1 MWFKRKKKTDRT
13 KDIDLNIK
21 ISVKSLILFEALS
34 GKKFSQ
40 SLDQADMILLMY
52 SAFVISTGMKISV
65 TAFGYLMENERFSK
79 RLTACMQDA
88 QDFMAQFNEVGT
100 EANPEEV
107 KSGSTEGGMSITEM
121 ANALIFKYHID
132 VNYVMKDMELW
143 ELTDFLKGAEAQYKD
158 EMEDKRLW
166 TFLTVAPQID
176 LKKCKTPEKFFPFPW
191 NKEDRK
197 KKTDDGL
204 KKEEERA
211 KATIGMTF

>member
-13 KDIDLNIK
+13 KDIDVDIK
-21 ISVKSLILFEALS
+21 ISIKSLILFEALS

-79 RLTACMQDA
+79 KLTACMQDA
-88 QDFMAQFNEVGT
+88 QDFMAQFNEVGS

-132 VNYVMKDMELW
+132 ALGWFTKYPR
-143 ELTDFLKGAEAQYKD
+143 F
-158 EMEDKRLW
+158 
-166 TFLTVAPQID
+166 
-176 LKKCKTPEKFFPFPW
+176 
-191 NKEDRK
+191 
-197 KKTDDGL
+197 
-204 KKEEERA
+204 
-211 KATIGMTF
+211 